1 MNKVLI
7 ITYNYP
13 PDNAPAAQRPAAFHK
28 YLETPSVVLTPTNS
42 VSALGAS
49 GDVIIDDTV
58 IRYGD
63 VSVLSTSVANSV
75 SKASKKSLKRRLFS
89 ELKIPDK
96 AIVWYRSALKKG
108 KEILKNDSSFTHIYS
123 TSPST
128 TNHLVAMKLAR
139 KFKLKWIADFR
150 DYYYIETIEN
160 ANYIFRSRIDK
171 YLEKR
176 FLKTANHVTFISE
189 SMKKEYIK
197 RYPFIAS
204 KTSAIYNGFDPSE
217 FGSGVSLNNEKLTIF
232 YAGTFY
238 DGVRSPYPL
247 FEALDNLSNKNLIDL
262 KKVSIEVAGRLDERI
277 IERIN
282 SYNSSSC
289 FNYLGLISREEVLE
303 RYSKSSVL
311 WLIVGD
317 KISHHTGFPIKGYE
331 YLGSRRPILAFTPV
345 PSEAAKIL
353 QEVEG
358 CYIFNLKEPENF
370 SNKLERLYSDFLEG
384 RLNQPMNFK
393 NIEKYTRPHQAT
405 LLDKLMDEI

>member
-13 PDNAPAAQRPAAFHK
+13 PDNAPAAHRPAAFHK
-28 YLETPSVVLTPTNS
+28 YLSASSVVLTPTNS
-42 VSALGAS
+42 VSALGSS
-49 GDVIIDDTV
+49 GSIVDDENV

-96 AIVWYRSALKKG
+96 AIVWYRSAIRKG
-108 KEILKNDSSFTHIYS
+108 VEILEGDSSFTHIYS

-128 TNHLVAMKLAR
+128 TNHLIAMKLSK

-176 FLKTANHVTFISE
+176 FLKSANHVTFISE
-189 SMKKEYIK
+189 SMKLEYIK

-204 KTSAIYNGFDPSE
+204 KTSAIYNGYDPSE
-217 FGSGVSLNNEKLTIF
+217 FSGSNDASIDKLTIF

-247 FEALDNLSNKNLIDL
+247 FETLDVLSEKNQVDLSKISID
-262 KKVSIEVAGRLDERI
+262 VAGRLDERI
-277 IERIN
+277 IKKIM
-282 SYNSSSC
+282 SYKSGKC
-289 FNYLGLISREEVLE
+289 FNYLGLISRDKVLS
-303 RYSKSSVL
+303 RYRNSSVL

-331 YLGSRRPILAFTPV
+331 YLGSKRPILAFTPV
-345 PSEAAKIL
+345 PSESAKIL
-353 QEVEG
+353 EDVGG
-358 CYIFNLKEPENF
+358 CYIFNLKKPQDYTAQMLAVYNDYL
-370 SNKLERLYSDFLEG
+370 NGKLNAPIEF
-384 RLNQPMNFK
+384 N
-393 NIEKYTRPHQAT
+393 NIEKYTRPYQAT
-405 LLDKLMDEI
+405 LLDKLINEV